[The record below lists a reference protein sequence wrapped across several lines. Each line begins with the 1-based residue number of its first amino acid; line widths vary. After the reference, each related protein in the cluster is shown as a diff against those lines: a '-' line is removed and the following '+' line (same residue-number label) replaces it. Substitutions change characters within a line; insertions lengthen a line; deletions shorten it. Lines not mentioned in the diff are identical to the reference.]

1 MHIDV
6 TPQTNHLIQ
15 QYLQSGKFRS
25 QDEVLSA
32 ALRSLSAEE
41 DELQAIEAGIA
52 QMSGAMQ
59 SLEGV
64 DARLRMKH
72 SIAPDA

>member
-6 TPQTNHLIQ
+6 TPQTNQLIQ

-25 QDEVLSA
+25 HDELLSA
-32 ALRSLSAEE
+32 ALHSLKAEE
-41 DELQAIEAGIA
+41 DERQAIEAGIA
-52 QMSGAMQ
+52 QMSGVMHP
-59 SLEGV
+59 LEEV

-72 SIAPDA
+72 SIALDA